1 MNAYSFF
8 REVLQKLKTKFSSGE
23 AENITAMMF
32 EKIAGISKPDLIKV
46 KNLEINQPTIKQL
59 EESIDKLFLDVPI
72 QYILGEAWFYG
83 NKFLVNPSVLIP
95 RPETEELVELVLKEL
110 KSDANKSILDI
121 GSGSGCI
128 PITIKKKFNQAKVT
142 SVDISED
149 ALEIAKQNATI
160 IGTFINFQKL
170 DFLERE
176 NWQLLGAFDIIVSNP
191 PYIPFSEKESLDKN
205 VRDYEPET
213 ALFVDEPLIFYR
225 AIADFA
231 TTNLLKE
238 GKIFMEV
245 HENFS
250 HSVSEHFVQKGFIT
264 NVLKDIYG
272 KDRFVVAQFPKV

>member
-32 EKIAGISKPDLIKV
+32 EKIAGISKTDLIKV

-59 EESIDKLFLDVPI
+59 EESVDKLFLDVPI

-142 SVDISED
+142 SVDISEN

-176 NWQLLGAFDIIVSNP
+176 NWQLLGVFDIIVSNP

>member
-32 EKIAGISKPDLIKV
+32 EKIAGISKTDLIKV

-59 EESIDKLFLDVPI
+59 EESVDKLFLDVPI

-128 PITIKKKFNQAKVT
+128 PITIKKKFNQAKLT

-149 ALEIAKQNATI
+149 TLEIAKQNATI

-176 NWQLLGAFDIIVSNP
+176 NWQLLGVFDIIVSNP

>member
-32 EKIAGISKPDLIKV
+32 EKIAGISKTDLIKV

-176 NWQLLGAFDIIVSNP
+176 NWQLLGVFDIIVSNP

-213 ALFVDEPLIFYR
+213 ALFVDDPLIFYR

>member
-32 EKIAGISKPDLIKV
+32 EKIAGISKTDLIKV

-72 QYILGEAWFYG
+72 QYILGEVWFYG

>member
-32 EKIAGISKPDLIKV
+32 EKIAGISKTDLIKV

-59 EESIDKLFLDVPI
+59 EESVDKLFLDVPI

-225 AIADFA
+225 AIADFS

>member
-32 EKIAGISKPDLIKV
+32 EKIAGISKTDLIKV

-59 EESIDKLFLDVPI
+59 EESVDKLFLDVPI

>member
-32 EKIAGISKPDLIKV
+32 EKIAGISKTDLIKV

-59 EESIDKLFLDVPI
+59 EESVDKLFLDVPI

-142 SVDISED
+142 SVDISEN

>member
-32 EKIAGISKPDLIKV
+32 EKIAGISKTDLIKV

-176 NWQLLGAFDIIVSNP
+176 NWQLLGVFDIIVSNP

>member
-32 EKIAGISKPDLIKV
+32 EKIAGISKTDLIKV

-238 GKIFMEV
+238 GKIFMEA

>member
-32 EKIAGISKPDLIKV
+32 EKIAGISKTDLIKV

-59 EESIDKLFLDVPI
+59 EESVDKLFLDVPI

-176 NWQLLGAFDIIVSNP
+176 NWQLLGVFDIIVSNP

>member
-32 EKIAGISKPDLIKV
+32 EKIAGISKTDLIKV

-59 EESIDKLFLDVPI
+59 EESVDKLFLDVPI

-176 NWQLLGAFDIIVSNP
+176 NWQLLGAFDIIISNP

>member
-23 AENITAMMF
+23 AENITAMLF
-32 EKIAGISKPDLIKV
+32 EKIAAISKIDLIKFE
-46 KNLEINQPTIKQL
+46 NLQINQSTIKQL
-59 EESIDKLFLDVPI
+59 EESVDNLFLDVPI

-95 RPETEELVELVLKEL
+95 RPETEELVELALKEL
-110 KSDANKSILDI
+110 KSDANKNILDI
-121 GSGSGCI
+121 GTGSGCI
-128 PITIKKKFNQAKVT
+128 PITIKGKYNQAKVT

-149 ALEIAKQNATI
+149 ALQTAKENAAI
-160 IGTFINFQKL
+160 LGTFINFQKL
-170 DFLERE
+170 DFLDKV
-176 NWQLLGAFDIIVSNP
+176 NWKLLGAFDIIVSNP
-191 PYIPFSEKESLDKN
+191 PYIPFSEKKNLDKN
-205 VRDYEPET
+205 VRDYEPAT

-225 AIADFA
+225 AIAEFA

-238 GKIFMEV
+238 GKIFLEV

-250 HSVSEHFVQKGFIT
+250 HSVSEHFIQQGFVT

-272 KDRFVVAQFPKV
+272 KERFVVAEIPKN

>member
-32 EKIAGISKPDLIKV
+32 EKIAGISKTDLIKV

-176 NWQLLGAFDIIVSNP
+176 NWQLLGVFDIIVSNP

-238 GKIFMEV
+238 GKIFIEV

>member
-32 EKIAGISKPDLIKV
+32 EKIAGISKTDLIKV

-59 EESIDKLFLDVPI
+59 EESVDKLFLDVPI

-176 NWQLLGAFDIIVSNP
+176 NWQLLGVFDIIVSNP

-238 GKIFMEV
+238 GKIFIEV

>member
-32 EKIAGISKPDLIKV
+32 EKIAGISKTDLIKV

-83 NKFLVNPSVLIP
+83 IKFLVNPSVLIP

-176 NWQLLGAFDIIVSNP
+176 NWQLLGVFDIIVSNP

>member
-32 EKIAGISKPDLIKV
+32 EKIAGISKTDLIKV

-72 QYILGEAWFYG
+72 QYILGEVWFYG

-142 SVDISED
+142 SVDISEN

-176 NWQLLGAFDIIVSNP
+176 NWQLLGVFDIIVSNP

>member
-1 MNAYSFF
+1 MNAYTFF

-32 EKIAGISKPDLIKV
+32 EKIAGISKTDLIKV

-59 EESIDKLFLDVPI
+59 EESVDKLFLDVPI

-142 SVDISED
+142 SVDISKD

-176 NWQLLGAFDIIVSNP
+176 NWQLLGVFDIIVSNP

>member
-32 EKIAGISKPDLIKV
+32 EKIAGISKTDLIKV

>member
-176 NWQLLGAFDIIVSNP
+176 NWQLLGVFDIIVSNP

-213 ALFVDEPLIFYR
+213 ALFVDDPLIFYR

>member
-32 EKIAGISKPDLIKV
+32 EKIAGISKTDLIKV

-59 EESIDKLFLDVPI
+59 EESVDKLFLDVPI

-176 NWQLLGAFDIIVSNP
+176 NWQLLGVFDIIVSNP

-225 AIADFA
+225 AIADFS